1 MKQTTK
7 DEFGYSKPSPHF
19 LMELRRIRQI
29 DMSWFKWEDL
39 KHKTITDEE
48 YQKNKKV

>member
-1 MKQTTK
+1 MKQTHK
-7 DEFGYSKPSPHF
+7 SEFGYSKPSPHF
-19 LMELRRIRQI
+19 LMKLKMTRR
-29 DMSWFKWEDL
+29 DMSWFNWSDL